1 MLMDRGTAPYET
13 SGRRPALP
21 WSRAPTPAGLSPMR
35 SGDST
40 DNAHSLVGARAH
52 APRPVAFLVFLMLGI
67 SILLGY
73 LIGSGLVARHL
84 VVMSIAMVIAAYL
97 LGWRA
102 KSDVETWLPGLMALA
117 MMAKLAGASVRY
129 YVLIELYD
137 GSGDAGRYHTFAVE
151 IAETWRNLQ
160 VPDVTT
166 VAFGSAG
173 TRFTA
178 WVTGLLY
185 APYQPSFQGGFW
197 IFALLAFIG
206 QLFLYLAFRK
216 AVRSQTWKRFAF
228 FLFFWPT
235 LVYWPSSI
243 GKEAL
248 IMLFLGIGCWA
259 AANLFQ
265 DYRLRW
271 LPLVGASAYL
281 ISLVRVHMAA
291 LLVGSL
297 LLTVVLAKSRG
308 KFDTPLRRVVILL
321 IGASALVPLAFGVGE
336 KFDLDVAALS
346 ADNLDPLFAE
356 VGDTTQQGGSS
367 VSGGVIRSPL
377 DIPAGVLKVLFRPLP
392 VEADSLQMLASSAEG
407 ALLLGLLVWRF
418 PHVLRNVRQIRRTP
432 FLLFCF
438 LYSGLFIWAWSAIL
452 NLGILARQRSLVIPF
467 VLALIAVLGWTEED
481 DVAQPNGIENVGTK
495 MSGRQPSL
503 QT

>member
-1 MLMDRGTAPYET
+1 
-13 SGRRPALP
+13 
-21 WSRAPTPAGLSPMR
+21 
-35 SGDST
+35 
-40 DNAHSLVGARAH
+40 
-52 APRPVAFLVFLMLGI
+52 
-67 SILLGY
+67 
-73 LIGSGLVARHL
+73 
-84 VVMSIAMVIAAYL
+84 
-97 LGWRA
+97 
-102 KSDVETWLPGLMALA
+102 
-117 MMAKLAGASVRY
+117 
-129 YVLIELYD
+129 
-137 GSGDAGRYHTFAVE
+137 
-151 IAETWRNLQ
+151 
-160 VPDVTT
+160 